1 MIFYPLLYL
10 IITLNLSVSITN
22 IKSQVVETL
31 VNVPGAVARKVV
43 EKTMMARIFTS
54 SHPYED
60 DDSADSD
67 NSRGLFATEVGQR
80 QGAPKIYEDDTPI
93 LRGNSEMIE

>member
-1 MIFYPLLYL
+1 MI
-10 IITLNLSVSITN
+10 ITN

-31 VNVPGAVARKVV
+31 VNVPGAVAPKIV
-43 EKTMMARIFTS
+43 EKAMNTRIFTS

-60 DDSADSD
+60 ADSADFD
-67 NSRGLFATEVGQR
+67 NVRLFATEVDQR
-80 QGAPKIYEDDTPI
+80 QGTAKIYEDDTPI